1 MEPHWWRINRVPLIE
16 IINRVASIEKKNL
29 IKIYAKSDVL
39 RWIKGREFSEIL
51 DYFNIKSTVL

>member
-16 IINRVASIEKKNL
+16 IINRVASIEKKNR
-29 IKIYAKSDVL
+29 IKVYAKSNVL